1 MVIEVTRKTFDLIF
15 TQDLEDRIVSKGH
28 YNKYYYYNKETEQQ
42 GFIIENFL
50 SNVEQF
56 YLKDIN
62 A

>member
-1 MVIEVTRKTFDLIF
+1 MVIEVTKETFDLVF
-15 TQDLEDRIVSKGH
+15 TQDLEDRIVSKSH

-42 GFIIENFL
+42 GFILENFL

-56 YLKDIN
+56 YLTDIN